1 MDKRDYYEI
10 LGLNKD
16 ATESEIKKAYRKLV
30 LEHHPDKGGDEE
42 KFKEI
47 AEAYDVLS
55 TPEKKQNYDTYGHN
69 GPQGSHTGHGY
80 DMNDIFSQ
88 FGHMFGRRK
97 QQQQRPRGGNIRLH
111 IELSL
116 EYVFTGIEKKI
127 KFNRQ
132 KNCTD
137 CNGQGGSDF
146 ETCKLCNGQGVRLQ
160 VQQTTL
166 GMMQTQVICNGCN
179 GDGKN
184 PKNKCVSC
192 NGQGIKE
199 GEEVV
204 EINIPIGINET
215 DMLKMNGL
223 GHAVKGGTNG
233 DLLIYVKIKEHKS
246 FSRDDSNLNLELKLN
261 YHQLVLGDK
270 VEIPTIEGSKIR
282 FEIPKY
288 SQVGKVIRIPNKG
301 LKQLHN
307 EDARGHM
314 YVTLDIIIPEEI
326 DSETEEIIKKLG
338 EKVESVNKN

>member
-1 MDKRDYYEI
+1 
-10 LGLNKD
+10 
-16 ATESEIKKAYRKLV
+16 
-30 LEHHPDKGGDEE
+30 
-42 KFKEI
+42 
-47 AEAYDVLS
+47 
-55 TPEKKQNYDTYGHN
+55 
-69 GPQGSHTGHGY
+69 
-80 DMNDIFSQ
+80 
-88 FGHMFGRRK
+88 
-97 QQQQRPRGGNIRLH
+97 
-111 IELSL
+111 
-116 EYVFTGIEKKI
+116 
-127 KFNRQ
+127 
-132 KNCTD
+132 
-137 CNGQGGSDF
+137 
-146 ETCKLCNGQGVRLQ
+146 
-160 VQQTTL
+160 
-166 GMMQTQVICNGCN
+166 
-179 GDGKN
+179 
-184 PKNKCVSC
+184 
-192 NGQGIKE
+192 
-199 GEEVV
+199 
-204 EINIPIGINET
+204 
-215 DMLKMNGL
+215 MLKMNGL